1 VFRLV
6 LPIALKEVSM
16 SGTDIYLSSGGTEIA
31 EGDSLSGFIVPNGG
45 TLVVLSGGSAGGV
58 VVDSGAVL
66 SVASG

>member
-1 VFRLV
+1 
-6 LPIALKEVSM
+6 M